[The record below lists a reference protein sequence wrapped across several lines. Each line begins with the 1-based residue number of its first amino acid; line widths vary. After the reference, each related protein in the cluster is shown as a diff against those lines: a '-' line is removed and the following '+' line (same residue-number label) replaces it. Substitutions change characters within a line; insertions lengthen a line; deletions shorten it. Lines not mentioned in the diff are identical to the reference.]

1 MSFVGH
7 PAAIRRAAGGDRNWV
22 PPLHLDARVAL
33 DPARHPFYE
42 HSEAAFWLALRAGQ
56 AVGRLG
62 VMNHRPHN
70 EAHGARNASF
80 TLFECEDD
88 HDTATALFEQAFEW
102 ARRRGLT
109 RTVGPRGL
117 GALDGYGLLVDG
129 FDRRQLMTMTGYNPR
144 FTNAPGRYCRNTLI
158 EEMQSLKPGRHG
170 PETRS
175 RSGTSAV

>member
-1 MSFVGH
+1 MTPILRRYSTRAIRDVAPPGGTSPIELCRRSRPRFDA
-7 PAAIRRAAGGDRNWV
+7 PRAAIATGCPR
-22 PPLHLDARVAL
+22 
-33 DPARHPFYE
+33 
-42 HSEAAFWLALRAGQ
+42 S
-56 AVGRLG
+56 
-62 VMNHRPHN
+62 
-70 EAHGARNASF
+70 HGARNASL

-158 EEMQSLKPGRHG
+158 EEMQSLKLGRHG